1 MGRSASSASRE
12 SVVRRTPRAQLS
24 LFGVSGM
31 TMRST
36 SLFVVLLICTIAQ
49 ALASTDPK
57 ELSADS
63 MSTPQTMNVQP
74 KQLTGNAHE
83 AAKSQIEVA
92 KKTISVANT
101 GAKQRVENAH
111 ATALEIRKL
120 AAANQKPADPFA
132 EEVEDDQTLQR
143 DHELDEQTR
152 GVKRQVSISRE
163 QEKDKQKKAARKIK
177 EKYALKAKLK
187 TESRAAGHK
196 VKEVRTK
203 CKLQMSSLAYAQ
215 SFQRVNKA
223 ETGKTG
229 KRTMKTLK
237 RAKRAESM
245 VKERGLKFVKCKAE
259 KAQAEAMK
267 DTADYKLTAN
277 AKAAIQK
284 PGAKLKKKKKKK
296 KGKFDRT
303 VQLTSVLVKLHS
315 TPLYKEIDNE
325 LENTVSKI
333 SKRLV
338 DSKKKDKYLTAAGV
352 NNAKN
357 PVTTGLG
364 GQLKSANREVT
375 EASNAYV
382 QAKLAVVDKES
393 MP

>member
-1 MGRSASSASRE
+1 MGRSAVRAE
-12 SVVRRTPRAQLS
+12 SVVRRTLRAQLS

-36 SLFVVLLICTIAQ
+36 TLFVVLLICTIAQ

-177 EKYALKAKLK
+177 KKYALKAK
-187 TESRAAGHK
+187 
-196 VKEVRTK
+196 KE
-203 CKLQMSSLAYAQ
+203 
-215 SFQRVNKA
+215 
-223 ETGKTG
+223 
-229 KRTMKTLK
+229 
-237 RAKRAESM
+237 
-245 VKERGLKFVKCKAE
+245 
-259 KAQAEAMK
+259 QAEAMK

-296 KGKFDRT
+296 KKKGKFDRT
-303 VQLTSVLVKLHS
+303 AQLTSVLVKLHS

-352 NNAKN
+352 NNAEN

-382 QAKLAVVDKES
+382 RAKLAVVDKES

>member
-1 MGRSASSASRE
+1 MGRSAVRAE
-12 SVVRRTPRAQLS
+12 SVVRRTLRAQLS

-36 SLFVVLLICTIAQ
+36 TLFVVLLICTIAQ

-177 EKYALKAKLK
+177 KKYALKAKLK

-259 KAQAEAMK
+259 KEQAEAMK

-277 AKAAIQK
+277 AKRAIQK
-284 PGAKLKKKKKKK
+284 PGAKLKKKKKKKKK

-303 VQLTSVLVKLHS
+303 VQLTNFLVKLHS

-352 NNAKN
+352 NNAEN

-382 QAKLAVVDKES
+382 RAKLAVVDKES

>member
-1 MGRSASSASRE
+1 MGRSAVRAE
-12 SVVRRTPRAQLS
+12 SVVRRTLRAQLS

-36 SLFVVLLICTIAQ
+36 TLFVVLLICTIAQ

-177 EKYALKAKLK
+177 KKYALKAKLK

-245 VKERGLKFVKCKAE
+245 VKERGLEFVKCKAE
-259 KAQAEAMK
+259 KEQAEAMK

-338 DSKKKDKYLTAAGV
+338 DSKKKDQYLSAAGV

-382 QAKLAVVDKES
+382 RAKLAVVDKES

>member
-1 MGRSASSASRE
+1 
-12 SVVRRTPRAQLS
+12 
-24 LFGVSGM
+24 
-31 TMRST
+31 MRST

-74 KQLTGNAHE
+74 KQLTGNAHG

-143 DHELDEQTR
+143 DHEQ
-152 GVKRQVSISRE
+152 
-163 QEKDKQKKAARKIK
+163 DKQTKAARKIK
-177 EKYALKAKLK
+177 KKYALKAKLK

-229 KRTMKTLK
+229 K
-237 RAKRAESM
+237 
-245 VKERGLKFVKCKAE
+245 
-259 KAQAEAMK
+259 
-267 DTADYKLTAN
+267 
-277 AKAAIQK
+277 
-284 PGAKLKKKKKKK
+284 
-296 KGKFDRT
+296 
-303 VQLTSVLVKLHS
+303 
-315 TPLYKEIDNE
+315 
-325 LENTVSKI
+325 
-333 SKRLV
+333 
-338 DSKKKDKYLTAAGV
+338 
-352 NNAKN
+352 
-357 PVTTGLG
+357 
-364 GQLKSANREVT
+364 
-375 EASNAYV
+375 
-382 QAKLAVVDKES
+382 
-393 MP
+393 

>member
-1 MGRSASSASRE
+1 MGVCQISSASR
-12 SVVRRTPRAQLS
+12 VRRTLRAQLS

-36 SLFVVLLICTIAQ
+36 TLFVVLLICTIAQ

-163 QEKDKQKKAARKIK
+163 QEKDKQEKAARKIK
-177 EKYALKAKLK
+177 KKYALKAKLK

-223 ETGKTG
+223 E
-229 KRTMKTLK
+229 
-237 RAKRAESM
+237 
-245 VKERGLKFVKCKAE
+245 

-277 AKAAIQK
+277 AKRAIQK
-284 PGAKLKKKKKKK
+284 PGAKLKKKKK

-303 VQLTSVLVKLHS
+303 VQLTNFLVKLHS

-338 DSKKKDKYLTAAGV
+338 DSKKEDKYLTAAGV
-352 NNAKN
+352 HNAKN

-375 EASNAYV
+375 E
-382 QAKLAVVDKES
+382 
-393 MP
+393 

>member
-1 MGRSASSASRE
+1 MGRSAVRAE
-12 SVVRRTPRAQLS
+12 SVVRRTLRAQLS

-36 SLFVVLLICTIAQ
+36 TLFVVLLICTIAQ

-177 EKYALKAKLK
+177 KKYALKAKLK

-296 KGKFDRT
+296 KKKGKFDRT
-303 VQLTSVLVKLHS
+303 AQLTSVLVKLHS

-382 QAKLAVVDKES
+382 RAKLAVVDKES

>member
-1 MGRSASSASRE
+1 MGRSAVRAE
-12 SVVRRTPRAQLS
+12 SVVRRTLRAQLS

-36 SLFVVLLICTIAQ
+36 TLFVVLLICTIAQ

-83 AAKSQIEVA
+83 AAK
-92 KKTISVANT
+92 KTIRVANT

-177 EKYALKAKLK
+177 KKYALKAKLK

-259 KAQAEAMK
+259 KEQAEAMK
-267 DTADYKLTAN
+267 DTADYELTAN

-296 KGKFDRT
+296 KKKGKFDRT
-303 VQLTSVLVKLHS
+303 AQLTSVLVKLHS

-382 QAKLAVVDKES
+382 RAKLAVVDKES